1 MFNSGK
7 KKFDVKRAKKKYPKK
22 KKIKRE
28 KKMI

>member
-1 MFNSGK
+1 MINNGK
-7 KKFDVKRAKKKYPKK
+7 KKNFDVKIVKKKPKK